1 MKNAFMSG
9 VDRQFALTTT
19 RPHIEK
25 RPVLGAQ
32 KSRPDSWVNVTLIGQ
47 GHAECTLAIRADTLY
62 LVGFKPKG
70 GSWYAFKNRN
80 HLIQGSTA
88 LTFSD
93 DFNSL
98 TGGGT
103 YKDLVKVAVGKNP
116 AQESLNIL
124 PNYRHGTT
132 SEQDTK
138 KALVRFVLM
147 FCGAARF
154 QPIRAD
160 VTAAWGQAEGGKLR
174 PCLLRE
180 FGRSQITVA
189 TL

>member
-1 MKNAFMSG
+1 
-9 VDRQFALTTT
+9 
-19 RPHIEK
+19 
-25 RPVLGAQ
+25 
-32 KSRPDSWVNVTLIGQ
+32 

-174 PCLLRE
+174 PSFRLYL
-180 FGRSQITVA
+180 
-189 TL
+189 